1 MACRPKSFRLRYF
14 TSCSNN
20 HGAALTTSELVS
32 AQCRVA
38 SEGFGVFDQFGAY
51 FGLTGGGG
59 GGRPNVVQ
67 FRPYRFDTTRAD
79 STKHGWFRVNFMR
92 SSMMT
97 YAVCR
102 RVRADFMSTASTID
116 RCILGILTSKFIDK
130 AADRV

>member
-1 MACRPKSFRLRYF
+1 MQGCFRRFWRLRPIW
-14 TSCSNN
+14 C
-20 HGAALTTSELVS
+20 
-32 AQCRVA
+32 
-38 SEGFGVFDQFGAY
+38 VFRPDW
-51 FGLTGGGG
+51 GGG